1 MATLRELLNKV
12 SNSKLSESC
21 KSKKKESKTG
31 KKGVSAGVA
40 EKNALTVEALSALLD
55 MVNNGS
61 LTEAEVIELQASIE
75 TVFNNVL
82 EESYDD
88 EEYDYSD
95 EYEDEYSDEYEDD
108 EYSDEDEEYT
118 PEFVCTNEECD
129 WEGYAEELTEEGTCP
144 ACGSEVTGP
153 EYNNEESEEEAE
165 TAWANDEEEY
175 EEEYEDEEMKE
186 SILNK
191 TTAADKKAS
200 KAYRKSAEGKKSLK
214 LSAKKRA
221 KYATKISRCS
231 EAGKTFSFKTLSCVK
246 PNKRR

>member
-21 KSKKKESKTG
+21 KSKKKESKTA

-55 MVNNGS
+55 MANNGS

-88 EEYDYSD
+88 EEYGYSDED
-95 EYEDEYSDEYEDD
+95 EYEDE
-108 EYSDEDEEYT
+108 EYSDEDEYSEDEEEYM
-118 PEFVCTNEECD
+118 PEFVCTNEECE
-129 WEGYAEELTEEGTCP
+129 WEGEAEELTDEGTCP
-144 ACGSEVTGP
+144 VCGSEVTGP

-165 TAWANDEEEY
+165 ESWANDEYEY
-175 EEEYEDEEMKE
+175 EEDYEDEEMKE

-191 TTAADKKAS
+191 TAAADKKAS

-231 EAGKTFSFKTLSCVK
+231 EAGKTFSFKTMSCVK